1 MVAVIILSRS
11 IKKSDNTNPVAL
23 QGSLNVGLDKANN
36 SASEQAG
43 NEDPRTTNNENIRE
57 RIPRTLEE
65 KHATIVAASHVDKST
80 VKTGGEGETTLD
92 DRNGPPDR
100 QRHGDIIPEDDM
112 EVCPPHV
119 SLQPHIPHQPLALH
133 QPHVPDP
140 PPHQPHTPDQPDP
153 EIYEELESHIREEPP
168 DRFNDAIEEQGYD
181 EQRSLL
187 VTGRVLPTPILADRR
202 NPQPQNNL
210 FDNETNQLIF
220 PPQHRSSSE
229 QEPSSES
236 IPLPF
241 YWPAE
246 D

>member
-1 MVAVIILSRS
+1 MFDSV
-11 IKKSDNTNPVAL
+11 
-23 QGSLNVGLDKANN
+23 NN
-36 SASEQAG
+36 SASEQTG
-43 NEDPRTTNNENIRE
+43 NEDRHHPRTRNNENIHE

-65 KHATIVAASHVDKST
+65 KHATIVTESHVDKST
-80 VKTGGEGETTLD
+80 VKMGGEGEMTLD
-92 DRNGPPDR
+92 DRNGPPGR
-100 QRHGDIIPEDDM
+100 QRHGDIIAEDDV
-112 EVCPPHV
+112 EACPPHV

-153 EIYEELESHIREEPP
+153 EIYEELESYILEEPP
-168 DRFNDAIEEQGYD
+168 DRFKDAIEEQGYD

-210 FDNETNQLIF
+210 VDNETNQLIF

-229 QEPSSES
+229 QEASSKS